1 MTDSVLVSVLMTCYN
16 REGFIAESIETVLK
30 SSFKDFELIISDDAS
45 TDNTIA
51 VVKKYQQQDSR
62 IKLYINEKNLGDY
75 FNRNK
80 VASYAKGKYIKY
92 LDSDDQIAI
101 DGLQIML
108 DAMEAF
114 PQAGLGIAQFDTPE
128 NYKEGYPQCITPE
141 QAYLEHYDG
150 QGILRYGPTGTI
162 IRRNVFFELNC
173 FGTSRFLGDTEFWL
187 KLASKYPIVKIQPGV
202 VNWRIHDGQEYDI
215 GHKHYAYL
223 RQSYPIFI
231 NSLRSVNCPLRSEDI
246 ERIILRLKW
255 KHARDILRLAIV
267 KRRPILAYKIFRESD
282 FGLKSLVRGLLTYNK
297 VKKKFLKNDAG

>member
-1 MTDSVLVSVLMTCYN
+1 MNENILVSVLMTCYN
-16 REGFIAESIETVLK
+16 REDFIREAIESVLA
-30 SSFKDFELIISDDAS
+30 STYQNFELIISDDAS

-51 VVKKYQQQDSR
+51 IAKKYQQQDSR
-62 IKLYINEKNLGDY
+62 IQVFVNEKNLGDY

-92 LDSDDQIAI
+92 LDSDDKIAV
-101 DGLQIML
+101 DGLKIML
-108 DAMEAF
+108 AAMEAY

-128 NYKEGYPQCITPE
+128 NYKFGYPECITPE

-162 IRRNVFFELNC
+162 IRRDVFLQLNC

-187 KLASKYPIVKIQPGV
+187 KLASTNSIVKIQPGV
-202 VNWRIHDGQEYDI
+202 VDWRIHEGQEYEI
-215 GHKHYAYL
+215 GHKNFAYL

-231 NSLRSVNCPLRSEDI
+231 NSLRSASCPLKQEDV
-246 ERIILRLKW
+246 ERIISRLKW

-267 KRRPILAYKIFRESD
+267 KRKPFLAYTIFMESD
-282 FGLKSLVRGLLTYNK
+282 FGIRGLLKGLLTYNK
-297 VKKKFLKNDAG
+297 VKKNFLKNNG

>member
-1 MTDSVLVSVLMTCYN
+1 MNENILVSVLMTCYN
-16 REGFIAESIETVLK
+16 REDFIGEAIESVLA
-30 SSFKDFELIISDDAS
+30 STYQNFELIISDDAS

-51 VVKKYQQQDSR
+51 IAKKFQQQDSR
-62 IKLYINEKNLGDY
+62 IQIFVNEKNLGDY

-80 VASYAKGKYIKY
+80 VASYATGKYIKY
-92 LDSDDQIAI
+92 LDSDDKIAV

-108 DAMEAF
+108 AAMEAY

-128 NYKEGYPQCITPE
+128 NYKQFYPECITPA
-141 QAYLEHYDG
+141 QAYLEHFDG

-162 IRRNVFFELNC
+162 IRRDVFLKLNC

-187 KLASKYPIVKIQPGV
+187 KLASKFPIVKIQPGV
-202 VNWRIHDGQEYDI
+202 INWRIHEGQEYGI

-231 NSLRSVNCPLRSEDI
+231 NSLRSSNCPLINEDI

-267 KRRPILAYKIFRESD
+267 KRRPVLAYKIFMESD
-282 FGLKSLVRGLLTYNK
+282 FGLKSLFRGLLTYNK
-297 VKKKFLKNDAG
+297 VKKKFLKNNG